1 MPRHNAPTRPDNIAF
16 QDTYVCPM
24 TPEFALDWEAMRCDL
39 WPEGCADHAPEIS
52 AFFNQSITEPIA
64 VLIAR
69 ILPDCVVGFAELSLR
84 YDIAGLA
91 GKKTG
96 YVEGL
101 YVDPAVRNQG
111 VARRLVSACRQ
122 WARDSG
128 CMAFAS
134 DRSERLIIDRRF

>member
-1 MPRHNAPTRPDNIAF
+1 
-16 QDTYVCPM
+16 M

-84 YDIAGLA
+84 YDIAA
-91 GKKTG
+91 W
-96 YVEGL
+96 
-101 YVDPAVRNQG
+101 P
-111 VARRLVSACRQ
+111 ARRQDTSKVYTWILRSATKALRG
-122 WARDSG
+122 G
-128 CMAFAS
+128 CFRHAANG
-134 DRSERLIIDRRF
+134 RVTVAA